1 MKQKSILYSLVA
13 ILICSAAQES
23 NAAITVV
30 APTSTTAGSFN
41 ITSDITFTVSNAG
54 TVLAI
59 IIDEWVISDG
69 SRNSTNFSPN
79 LLLSVNNAPAI
90 SFITSFSDNLNA
102 DGGALSSNDGFLFL
116 PSGLAVDFGDTVT
129 LLAGVYAL
137 SPVAGFN
144 PQASQTFTGN
154 VFFADTSA
162 ARLSS
167 NVAVPEPSITGLL
180 LSGVALTALRR
191 SRK

>member
-1 MKQKSILYSLVA
+1 MKQKSLLYSLVA
-13 ILICSAAQES
+13 ILICSAAQQS

-41 ITSDITFTVSNAG
+41 ITSDITFTVTNAG
-54 TVLAI
+54 TAAAI
-59 IIDEWVISDG
+59 IIDEWVISDNF
-69 SRNSTNFSPN
+69 RNFTNLSPN

-90 SFITSFSDNLNA
+90 SFITSFADNLNA
-102 DGGALSSNDGFLFL
+102 GGGAVSPNDGYVFL
-116 PSGLAVDFGDTVT
+116 PIGFAVDFGDTVT

-137 SPVAGFN
+137 SPAAGFN

-154 VFFADTSA
+154 VFLADANA